1 MDFLVD
7 PEEMTPEERL
17 EEVAAILAVGC
28 LRWLRLR
35 AEHAGAPDSPP
46 STEKPLDS
54 SGTPRPLCVEGLTER
69 EVAAEEV
76 SR

>member
-54 SGTPRPLCVEGLTER
+54 SGAPTPLCVEGLTGGEPVSQ
-69 EVAAEEV
+69 EVAG
-76 SR
+76 